1 MTYLTENLAS
11 KGYVVVA
18 IDHTESTHADKVGFA
33 STLLNRTLDV
43 NFVIEYMAQRGAK
56 KGKHFLAGAVNADA
70 TAVIGYSMGGY
81 GALIAAGA
89 GFYEESWVNWSVPGN
104 YMAMYRTGSPEYAAL
119 LDPRIKA
126 IVPFAPWGGHYGT
139 WDLAGLE
146 GLKVPSLFI
155 VGNQDRT
162 ADYGGVAFLFE
173 NAVNSNRY
181 MLVYQNGIHEVA
193 VNPPPP
199 IAENYFR
206 EYIHYQEPA
215 WDNRRCNN
223 INQHFI
229 TAFLGIHLK
238 GMEEYQ
244 AYLDLIPISNDASPG
259 EPDYWNGFKDWTAVG
274 LELHHIEP

>member
-1 MTYLTENLAS
+1 M
-11 KGYVVVA
+11 
-18 IDHTESTHADKVGFA
+18 
-33 STLLNRTLDV
+33 
-43 NFVIEYMAQRGAK
+43 
-56 KGKHFLAGAVNADA
+56 
-70 TAVIGYSMGGY
+70 
-81 GALIAAGA
+81 
-89 GFYEESWVNWSVPGN
+89 
-104 YMAMYRTGSPEYAAL
+104 
-119 LDPRIKA
+119 
-126 IVPFAPWGGHYGT
+126 
-139 WDLAGLE
+139 GLE
-146 GLKVPSLFI
+146 IPALFI
-155 VGNQDRT
+155 VGDQDRT

-173 NAVNSNRY
+173 NAVNSDRY

-244 AYLDLIPISNDASPG
+244 PYLDLITMSNDADPG
-259 EPDYWNGFKDWTAVG
+259 EDDYWKGFKPWTAVG
-274 LELHHIEP
+274 LEMHHIAP

>member
-1 MTYLTENLAS
+1 MFRQCLA
-11 KGYVVVA
+11 
-18 IDHTESTHADKVGFA
+18 
-33 STLLNRTLDV
+33 
-43 NFVIEYMAQRGAK
+43 
-56 KGKHFLAGAVNADA
+56 
-70 TAVIGYSMGGY
+70 Y

-89 GFYEESWVNWSVPGN
+89 GVYEYSWVYGSVPGN
-104 YMAMYRTGSPEYAAL
+104 YMEMFRAGNPAYTAL

-139 WDLAGLE
+139 WDSAGLA

-155 VGNQDRT
+155 VGDMDGT
-162 ADYGGVAFLFE
+162 ANYGGVRFLFE
-173 NAVNSNRY
+173 NAVSSDRY

-199 IAENYFR
+199 IAEDHFR
-206 EYIHYQEPA
+206 EYMHYQEPA

-238 GMEEYQ
+238 GMAEYQ
-244 AYLDLIPISNDASPG
+244 PYLDLIPFSNDARTG
-259 EPDYWNGFKDWTAVG
+259 EDDYWLGFKNWTAVG